1 MSDLDP
7 LISEAMAR
15 VKHPTDA
22 RPSISGVHRRAR
34 RSNRRRMTATVGAVA
49 CTGVATAALMIR
61 RDSDS
66 TRTLASGQPDATDAG
81 IALTATPAGFDS
93 HHDPADPAVGAP
105 HDRCAPG
112 LGCPRESGSRPV
124 GNADGT
130 RPRSRQCRPGQ
141 MPTAKMFGCT
151 TDACATL
158 FNYVVWHQIAS
169 MLGFFDVQQMRDM
182 NSGIDFS
189 LLPQEGEVLQ
199 TVYSSFAGPPPPN
212 PGDRP
217 RRRSACSTASC

>member
-1 MSDLDP
+1 MPPTQGSRRPPRQPASIPTTTLLIPPSAHRTIDAP
-7 LISEAMAR
+7 L
-15 VKHPTDA
+15 VWDA
-22 RPSISGVHRRAR
+22 
-34 RSNRRRMTATVGAVA
+34 
-49 CTGVATAALMIR
+49 
-61 RDSDS
+61 
-66 TRTLASGQPDATDAG
+66 LAN
-81 IALTATPAGFDS
+81 LE
-93 HHDPADPAVGAP
+93 ADPSATQMELVP
-105 HDRCAPG
+105 VPDDVDR
-112 LGCPRESGSRPV
+112 
-124 GNADGT
+124 
-130 RPRSRQCRPGQ
+130 GQ